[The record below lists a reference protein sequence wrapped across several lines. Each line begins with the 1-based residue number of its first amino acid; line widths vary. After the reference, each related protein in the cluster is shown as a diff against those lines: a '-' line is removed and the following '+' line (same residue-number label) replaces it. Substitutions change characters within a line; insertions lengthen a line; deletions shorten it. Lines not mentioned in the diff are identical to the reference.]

1 MNTSKEFYYKEGK
14 LELSMLD
21 EEDEEVATGASEAQE
36 NEQADNGRSENYIT
50 LSQTDLYVNK
60 DIYDTLHTMGQF
72 LTGQEEADTQR
83 VKSDENQYDVCISK
97 NDQITAIEKEITLS
111 NACDD
116 LSREPEQN
124 KEEVPIAKVNEDTDT
139 CPMQSAE
146 PNVTAEQVEENTS
159 QQVQSTKVV
168 ETDLMDEAQQ
178 DISGDESNENI
189 SIEIQNENSCL
200 KENHVEESKEY
211 GFEMDDSSLPTV
223 VDSSRILT
231 QQNID
236 YMLEARFKNKKTSH
250 YLYVDELKRHIDKH
264 IEAIINYQ

>member
-36 NEQADNGRSENYIT
+36 DGHADNGRRENDIT

-72 LTGQEEADTQR
+72 LTGQEEVGTQK
-83 VKSDENQYDVCISK
+83 VKSDENQYDVCISR
-97 NDQITAIEKEITLS
+97 NDQITAIEKEITLK
-111 NACDD
+111 NTDYD
-116 LSREPEQN
+116 LASKPEQN
-124 KEEVPIAKVNEDTDT
+124 K
-139 CPMQSAE
+139 
-146 PNVTAEQVEENTS
+146 EENTS
-159 QQVQSTKVV
+159 QQVQSKKVV
-168 ETDLMDEAQQ
+168 EKGLMDEGQQ
-178 DISGDESNENI
+178 DISSDESNENI
-189 SIEIQNENSCL
+189 SIEIQKENSCQE
-200 KENHVEESKEY
+200 ENHLEESKEY
-211 GFEMDDSSLPTV
+211 GFETDDSSIPTV

-236 YMLEARFKNKKTSH
+236 YMLKERFKNKKTSH